1 MDEFQE
7 ILQDF
12 LIESFELIEQLDQD
26 LVELES
32 RPDDLDLLN
41 RIFRV
46 AHTIKGASSFLNFD
60 VLTHLTHHMENL
72 LNMARHGD
80 LVIDA
85 DVMDVI
91 LESIDLMKALLVRIR
106 DSGADAGL
114 EVGQCVERLDA
125 VANGTPLSSVTETVT
140 VTASETVVAVEP
152 QTDAEEEAD
161 YSGMSEAE
169 VEAEIERLIAQRQ
182 AEDAAKRAN
191 KANSSAPVEEEP
203 DYEGMDDA
211 EVEAEIERLLAKR
224 QAEDAAKRAQKAAET
239 STAPS
244 VAAPVAAPITSE
256 PMPQSEP
263 IPAPVPVAPAAP
275 AVQPKVEA
283 KPATPVARRAAEP
296 KEEGENRGGGA
307 VEQTIRVDVKRLDHL
322 MNLIGELVLGKNR
335 LIKINDD
342 VEERYEGE
350 AFLEE
355 LNQVVSIVS
364 LVTTDLQIAVMKTRM
379 LPIGKV
385 FNKFPRM
392 IRDLSRELN
401 KKIEL
406 EITGEETELDKSIVE
421 EIGDPLVHII
431 RNSCDHGIET
441 PDVRLSSGKEETG
454 TIHLKAYHEG
464 NHIVI
469 QIIDDGKG
477 LDAEMLKLKS
487 IEKGI
492 ITEKEAEGMS
502 EKEAFGLIFRPG
514 FSTAAQVT
522 SVSGRGVGMDVVKTN
537 IEKLNGMIDIDS
549 EVGKGTSM
557 KLKIPLT
564 LAIIQALLVGV
575 QEEYYAI
582 PLASVLETV
591 RISKDEIY
599 TVESRSVMRLRDE
612 VLSLVHIGDIFEV
625 ERVFDNSEHAYVVVL
640 GLAESK
646 IGLIVDSLVGQ
657 EEIVIK
663 SLGEYLKGIEGIA
676 GATIRGDGG
685 VTLIVDV
692 AALMQMAKSVKSTVG
707 QESAEAK
714 GRLGVKNKPSD
725 YKVMIVDDSKTDR
738 TIMRKSLEPMG
749 ITLVEA
755 TDGIEALNILKQ
767 ADHTFDAMLIDIEM
781 PRMDGYSLAAEIKKY
796 NKYKN
801 LPLIAVTSRTGK
813 ADRMRGVES
822 GMVEYITKPYSSE
835 YLMNVVKRNI
845 KFNEG
850 L

>member
-12 LIESFELIEQLDQD
+12 LVESFELIEQLDQD

-106 DSGADAGL
+106 DSGEDSGL
-114 EVGQCVERLDA
+114 EVNPCVLRLDA
-125 VANGTPLSSVTETVT
+125 VASGTAIPSAQAATPAAPVPETPAPAAPL
-140 VTASETVVAVEP
+140 
-152 QTDAEEEAD
+152 EEEPD
-161 YSGMSEAE
+161 YSGMSEEE
-169 VEAEIERLIAQRQ
+169 VEAEIERLIAVRQ
-182 AEDAAKRAN
+182 AEDAAKRA
-191 KANSSAPVEEEP
+191 AHAPSNSTPEEEP
-203 DYEGMDDA
+203 DYSGMSEE
-211 EVEAEIERLLAKR
+211 EVEAEIERLIAVR
-224 QAEDAAKRAQKAAET
+224 QAEDAAKRSNKAQSSEEKTPE
-239 STAPS
+239 PS
-244 VAAPVAAPITSE
+244 
-256 PMPQSEP
+256 
-263 IPAPVPVAPAAP
+263 APAAP
-275 AVQPKVEA
+275 APVVAASTTAVPKAASSAPRKVEP
-283 KPATPVARRAAEP
+283 KDDAES
-296 KEEGENRGGGA
+296 RGGSA

-441 PDVRLSSGKEETG
+441 PEARLAAGKEEGG
-454 TIHLKAYHEG
+454 TIQLKAYHEG

-469 QIIDDGKG
+469 QIVDDGKG

-492 ITEKEAEGMS
+492 ITEKEADSMS

-549 EVGKGTSM
+549 EVGQGTSM

-707 QESAEAK
+707 QENAESK
-714 GRLGVKNKPSD
+714 GRLGAKNSASD
-725 YKVMIVDDSKTDR
+725 YCVMIVDDSKTDR
-738 TIMRKSLEPMG
+738 TIMRKALEPMG
-749 ITLVEA
+749 ITLIEA
-755 TDGIEALNILKQ
+755 NDGIEALNLLKQ
-767 ADHTFDAMLIDIEM
+767 GDHNFDGMLVDIEM
-781 PRMDGYSLAAEIKKY
+781 PRMDGYTLAAEIKKY

-822 GMVEYITKPYSSE
+822 GMIEYITKPYSPE
-835 YLMNVVKRNI
+835 YLMSVVKRNI

>member
-12 LIESFELIEQLDQD
+12 LVESFELIEQLDQD

-106 DSGADAGL
+106 DSGEDSGL
-114 EVGQCVERLDA
+114 EVNPCVARLDA
-125 VANGTPLSSVTETVT
+125 VANGTSLGETVPT
-140 VTASETVVAVEP
+140 PAAAPSTPAPEPQPVVAAVS
-152 QTDAEEEAD
+152 EEEPD
-161 YSGMSEAE
+161 YSGMSDAE
-169 VEAEIERLIAQRQ
+169 VEAEIERLIAVRQ

-191 KANSSAPVEEEP
+191 SAKASTPSAEEEP
-203 DYEGMDDA
+203 DYSGMSDE
-211 EVEAEIERLLAKR
+211 EVEAEIERLIAVR
-224 QAEDAAKRAQKAAET
+224 QAEDAAKRSSKAQEPEAPQTEAA
-239 STAPS
+239 P
-244 VAAPVAAPITSE
+244 APVAVTPPAPPKNE
-256 PMPQSEP
+256 
-263 IPAPVPVAPAAP
+263 PAPVAKAAP
-275 AVQPKVEA
+275 APK
-283 KPATPVARRAAEP
+283 KAEP
-296 KEEGENRGGGA
+296 KDDAENRSGSA

-441 PDVRLSSGKEETG
+441 PETRLAAGKEEGG
-454 TIHLKAYHEG
+454 TIQLKAYHEG

-477 LDAEMLKLKS
+477 LDADMLKSKS
-487 IEKGI
+487 IEKNI
-492 ITEKEAEGMS
+492 ITEKEADGMS

-714 GRLGVKNKPSD
+714 SRGGAKNSASD
-725 YKVMIVDDSKTDR
+725 YCVMIVDDSKTDR
-738 TIMRKSLEPMG
+738 TIMRKALEPMG
-749 ITLVEA
+749 ITLIEA
-755 TDGIEALNILKQ
+755 TDGVEALNILKQ
-767 ADHTFDAMLIDIEM
+767 GDHNFDGMLVDIEM
-781 PRMDGYSLAAEIKKY
+781 PRMDGYTLAAEIKKY

-801 LPLIAVTSRTGK
+801 LALIAVTSRTGK

-822 GMVEYITKPYSSE
+822 GMVEYITKPYSPE